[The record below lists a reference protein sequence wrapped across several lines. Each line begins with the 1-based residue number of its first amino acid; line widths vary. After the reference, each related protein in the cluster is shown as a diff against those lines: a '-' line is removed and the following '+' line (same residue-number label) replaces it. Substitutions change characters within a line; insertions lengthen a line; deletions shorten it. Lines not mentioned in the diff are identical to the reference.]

1 MSAGPAIQARG
12 LTKRFG
18 AAEVLRGVDL
28 TVAAGEV
35 VAIIGPSG
43 SGKSTLL
50 RCIAG
55 LEAFDE
61 GALEVAGSLA
71 APGKPRAQALMGK
84 VGFVF
89 QSFNLFPHMTALQ
102 NVTLA
107 PIRASRMAPQAAREA
122 GLALLDKVGLG
133 GRGGAYPSE
142 LSGGQQQRCAIARA
156 LAMQPQVMLFDEPTS
171 ALDPEL
177 VAEVL
182 QVIGD
187 LAREGRT
194 LVIVTHQMAFAREV
208 AARTLFMDEGAV
220 VEEGPS
226 RALFADPSSER
237 LRRFLDRA
245 LKGAG
250 G

>member
-1 MSAGPAIQARG
+1 MSEPAILASG
-12 LTKRFG
+12 LTKAYG
-18 AAEVLRGVDL
+18 DAPVLRGVDL
-28 TVAAGEV
+28 TVAPGEV
-35 VAIIGPSG
+35 VAVIGPSG

-55 LEAFDE
+55 LEAFDG
-61 GALEVAGSLA
+61 GALQVAGERAES
-71 APGKPRAQALMGK
+71 GRPRAQALMGK

-89 QSFNLFPHMTALQ
+89 QAFNLFAHMTALQ

-107 PIRASRMAPQAAREA
+107 PMRVGRVAPAAARAA
-122 GLALLDKVGLG
+122 GLALLDKVGLA
-133 GRGGAYPSE
+133 GRADAYPSE

-182 QVIGD
+182 EVIAA

-208 AARTLFMDEGAV
+208 AGRTLFMDEGVV

-226 RALFADPSSER
+226 RDLLANPATER

-245 LKGAG
+245 LKGASG
-250 G
+250 

>member
-1 MSAGPAIQARG
+1 
-12 LTKRFG
+12 
-18 AAEVLRGVDL
+18 
-28 TVAAGEV
+28 
-35 VAIIGPSG
+35 
-43 SGKSTLL
+43 
-50 RCIAG
+50 
-55 LEAFDE
+55 
-61 GALEVAGSLA
+61 
-71 APGKPRAQALMGK
+71 MGK

-89 QSFNLFPHMTALQ
+89 QAFNLFPHMTALE

-107 PIRASRMAPQAAREA
+107 PVKAAHRPPVAAREA
-122 GLALLDKVGLG
+122 GLALLDKVGLA
-133 GRGGAYPSE
+133 GRADAYPSE

-156 LAMQPQVMLFDEPTS
+156 LAMEPQVMLFDEPTS

-182 QVIGD
+182 AVIAA

-208 AARTLFMDEGAV
+208 AGRTLFMDEGAV

-226 RALFADPSSER
+226 HELFANPRTER

-245 LKGAG
+245 LKGD
-250 G
+250 

>member
-1 MSAGPAIQARG
+1 MSAAIEAVG
-12 LTKRFG
+12 LTKAFG
-18 AAEVLRGVDL
+18 PTPVLRGVDL

-50 RCIAG
+50 RCMAG
-55 LEAFDE
+55 LEAFD
-61 GALEVAGSLA
+61 GGSLTVA
-71 APGKPRAQALMGK
+71 DVTFEAGRMRSQALMGK

-89 QSFNLFPHMTALQ
+89 QSFNLFPHLTALE

-107 PIRASRMAPQAAREA
+107 PLTVRKVAPAVAKAE

-133 GRGGAYPSE
+133 GRADAYPAE

-156 LAMQPQVMLFDEPTS
+156 LAMQPRVMLFDEPTS

-182 QVIGD
+182 AVIAA
-187 LAREGRT
+187 LAAEGRT

-208 AARTLFMDEGAV
+208 ASRTLFMDEGVV
-220 VEEGPS
+220 VETGPS
-226 RALFADPSSER
+226 RDLFAAPKTQR
-237 LRRFLDRA
+237 LKRFLDRA
-245 LKGAG
+245 LASGS
-250 G
+250 

>member
-1 MSAGPAIQARG
+1 MSAIAAQG
-12 LTKRFG
+12 LTKSFG
-18 AAEVLRGVDL
+18 ATPVLRGVDL
-28 TVAAGEV
+28 TVAAGEA
-35 VAIIGPSG
+35 VAVIGPSG

-55 LEAFDE
+55 LEAFD
-61 GALEVAGSLA
+61 GGSLQVAGHQA
-71 APGKPRAQALMGK
+71 QPGRARPRALMGK

-89 QSFNLFPHMTALQ
+89 QAFNLFPHMTALE
-102 NVTLA
+102 NVALA
-107 PIRASRMAPQAAREA
+107 PIKAARVPQAEARAA
-122 GLALLDKVGLG
+122 GVALLDKVGLG
-133 GRGGAYPSE
+133 GRAQAYPSE

-182 QVIGD
+182 EVIAG

-208 AARTLFMDEGAV
+208 ASRTLFMDEGAV

-226 RALFADPSSER
+226 RDLFAQPRTGR
-237 LRRFLDRA
+237 LKRFLDRS
-245 LKGAG
+245 LKAG
-250 G
+250 

>member
-1 MSAGPAIQARG
+1 MSAPAIQATG
-12 LTKRFG
+12 LMKSFG
-18 AAEVLRGVDL
+18 ASPVLRGVDL
-28 TVAAGEV
+28 TVAPGEV
-35 VAIIGPSG
+35 VAVIGPSG

-55 LEAFDE
+55 LEAFDA
-61 GALEVAGSLA
+61 GALEVAGERGE
-71 APGKPRAQALMGK
+71 PGRPRAQALMGR

-89 QSFNLFPHMTALQ
+89 QGFNLFPHMTALQ

-107 PIRASRMAPQAAREA
+107 PIQVGKASPAAARAA

-133 GRGGAYPSE
+133 DRADAYPTE

-182 QVIGD
+182 EVIGA

-208 AARTLFMDEGAV
+208 AGRTLFMDEGAV
-220 VEEGPS
+220 IEEGPS
-226 RALFADPSSER
+226 RELFASPRTER
-237 LRRFLDRA
+237 LKRFLYRA
-245 LKGAG
+245 LKGSPVE
-250 G
+250 

>member
-1 MSAGPAIQARG
+1 MSAAIEAKG
-12 LTKRFG
+12 LTK
-18 AAEVLRGVDL
+18 AYDATPVLRGVDI

-35 VAIIGPSG
+35 VAVIGPSG

-50 RCIAG
+50 RCMAG
-55 LEAFDE
+55 LEAFD
-61 GALEVAGSLA
+61 GGTLSVAGSVFE
-71 APGKPRAQALMGK
+71 PGRMRPQSLMGA

-89 QSFNLFPHMTALQ
+89 QGFNLFPHMTALE

-107 PIRASRMAPQAAREA
+107 PIKVRCLAPAVARAE
-122 GLALLDKVGLG
+122 GLALLEKVGLG
-133 GRGGAYPSE
+133 ERAGAYPGE

-156 LAMQPQVMLFDEPTS
+156 LAMSPQVMLFDEPTS

-182 QVIGD
+182 AVIAG
-187 LAREGRT
+187 LAAEGRT

-208 AARTLFMDEGAV
+208 ASRTLFMDEGVV

-226 RALFADPSSER
+226 TALFAAPRTER

-245 LKGAG
+245 LKAG

>member
-1 MSAGPAIQARG
+1 MSPAIQTSG

-18 AAEVLRGVDL
+18 QAEVLKGVDL

-35 VAIIGPSG
+35 TAVIGPSG

-55 LEAFDE
+55 LEAFDG
-61 GALEVAGSLA
+61 GALRVAGFDA
-71 APGKPRAQALMGK
+71 RPGKAHIRALKGR

-89 QSFNLFPHMTALQ
+89 QAFNLFPHLTALG

-107 PIRASRMAPQAAREA
+107 PIRAGRADARAAREA

-133 GRGGAYPSE
+133 GRADAYPAQ

-156 LAMQPQVMLFDEPTS
+156 LAMQPEVLLFDEPTS

-182 QVIGD
+182 EVIAA

-194 LVIVTHQMAFAREV
+194 MMIVTHQMAFAREV
-208 AARTLFMDEGAV
+208 ASRTAFMDAGV
-220 VEEGPS
+220 VAEEGPS
-226 RALFADPSSER
+226 AALFANPRTER

-245 LKGAG
+245 LRGAEG
-250 G
+250 

>member
-1 MSAGPAIQARG
+1 MSAPAIRAAG
-12 LTKRFG
+12 LTKSFG
-18 AAEVLRGVDL
+18 GAPVLRGVDL
-28 TVAAGEV
+28 TVAPGEV
-35 VAIIGPSG
+35 VAVVGPSG

-55 LEAFDE
+55 LEAFDG
-61 GALEVAGSLA
+61 GALEVAGEHGVA
-71 APGKPRAQALMGK
+71 GRPRAQALMGR

-89 QSFNLFPHMTALQ
+89 QSFNLFPHMTALE

-107 PIRASRMAPQAAREA
+107 PIKVGKIAPAAARAA

-133 GRGGAYPSE
+133 GRADAYPAE

-182 QVIGD
+182 EVIAA

-208 AARTLFMDEGAV
+208 ARRTLFMDEGAV

-226 RALFADPSSER
+226 KSLFADPRTER
-237 LRRFLDRA
+237 LKRFLDRTLSSA
-245 LKGAG
+245 D
-250 G
+250 